1 MLMKSG
7 LCSKASLVMIA
18 AMACFMASPAYAAP
32 ADAARADA
40 SCPCWPLAESGAI
53 PVDLP
58 EPTEYTLFAIGVAG
72 LLIGR
77 HLSRKR
83 RTRDK

>member
-1 MLMKSG
+1 MRMKSG
-7 LCSKASLVMIA
+7 P
-18 AMACFMASPAYAAP
+18 AMAIAMVCFMTSPAAGK
-32 ADAARADA
+32 
-40 SCPCWPLAESGAI
+40 CPCWPLAESGTL
-53 PVDLP
+53 PVNLP

-77 HLSRKR
+77 HLSRKG

>member
-1 MLMKSG
+1 
-7 LCSKASLVMIA
+7 MIA

-32 ADAARADA
+32 ADA